1 MGCATIV
8 ETFVGVEEKH
18 MASINRG
25 AVLAS
30 TLMLIAI
37 IATACNQPYSQ
48 QPSVT
53 NTPIDPN
60 SLFATPIGQ
69 TPSMGDVETF
79 GTGTAL
85 ALSGTPAG
93 VATQTEGA
101 PLVVGTQDL
110 SVTVTPTP
118 LVVENATATLALSG
132 GTVIPGTAVSAAT
145 SGPLPTSLPV
155 GVRPTEYTLKPGE
168 FPFCIARRFDVDPE
182 ELLRVNG
189 LSSGEIFYANRTL
202 RIPQSGSFPGNRALN
217 THTPGMIYTV
227 RSSSETIY
235 SVACHFG
242 DVDPGAIASANNLQ
256 GTSLTINQQLTIP

>member
-1 MGCATIV
+1 MGCATII
-8 ETFVGVEEKH
+8 ETLVGVEEKH
-18 MASINRG
+18 MASIKRG

-30 TLMLIAI
+30 TLMLISI

-48 QPSVT
+48 QPSIT
-53 NTPIDPN
+53 STPIDPN

-79 GTGTAL
+79 GTQTAL

-93 VATQTEGA
+93 IATQT
-101 PLVVGTQDL
+101 PDVIVGTQDP

-118 LVVENATATLALSG
+118 LVSVNATSTLAISG
-132 GTVIPGTAVSAAT
+132 TNISGTVIPGAT

-155 GVRPTEYTLKPGE
+155 GVRPAEYTLKPGE

-182 ELLRVNG
+182 ELLRLNG

-202 RIPQSGSFPGNRALN
+202 RIPQSGSFPGTRALRPHPSG
-217 THTPGMIYTV
+217 TTYTV
-227 RSSSETIY
+227 RSSNESIY
-235 SVACHFG
+235 SVACYFG

-256 GTSLTINQQLTIP
+256 GTSLTINQTLNIP

>member
-1 MGCATIV
+1 
-8 ETFVGVEEKH
+8 
-18 MASINRG
+18 MASIKRG

-30 TLMLIAI
+30 TLMLISI

-93 VATQTEGA
+93 IATQTLEA
-101 PLVVGTQDL
+101 PLIGTQDL
-110 SVTVTPTP
+110 SATVTPTP
-118 LVVENATATLALSG
+118 LVSVNATSTLAISG
-132 GTVIPGTAVSAAT
+132 TNISGTAVSGVT
-145 SGPLPTSLPV
+145 SGPLPTSVPV
-155 GVRPTEYTLKPGE
+155 GVRPSEYQLKPGE
-168 FPFCIARRFDVDPE
+168 FPYCIARRFDVDPE

-202 RIPQSGSFPGNRALN
+202 RIPQSGSFPGTRALRN
-217 THTPGMIYTV
+217 HPTTYTV
-227 RSSSETIY
+227 AAGETVYGI
-235 SVACHFG
+235 ACKFG
-242 DVDPGAIASANNLQ
+242 DVDPGAIIQTNNL
-256 GTSLTINQQLTIP
+256 TSATVTSGQTLNIP

>member
-1 MGCATIV
+1 
-8 ETFVGVEEKH
+8 
-18 MASINRG
+18 MASIKRG

-93 VATQTEGA
+93 IATQTEGL
-101 PLVVGTQDL
+101 PLIIGTQDL

-118 LVVENATATLALSG
+118 LVSVNATSTLAIG
-132 GTVIPGTAVSAAT
+132 GTAIPGAT

-155 GVRPTEYTLKPGE
+155 GVRPAEYTLKPGE
-168 FPFCIARRFDVDPE
+168 FPFCIARRFDVDPA
-182 ELLRVNG
+182 ELLRING
-189 LSSGEIFYANRTL
+189 ISSGEIFYANRTL
-202 RIPQSGSFPGNRALN
+202 RIPQSGSFPGTRALQP
-217 THTPGMIYTV
+217 HTTYTV
-227 RSSSETIY
+227 KPGETIY
-235 SVACHFG
+235 SIACKFG
-242 DVDPGAIASANNLQ
+242 DVDPAVIIQANNL
-256 GTSLTINQQLTIP
+256 TSTTVTSGQTLTIP

>member
-1 MGCATIV
+1 
-8 ETFVGVEEKH
+8 
-18 MASINRG
+18 MASIKRG

-30 TLMLIAI
+30 TLMLISI

-48 QPSVT
+48 QPSIT
-53 NTPIDPN
+53 STPIDPN

-79 GTGTAL
+79 GTQTAL

-93 VATQTEGA
+93 IATQTQGD

-110 SVTVTPTP
+110 SVTMTPTP
-118 LVVENATATLALSG
+118 LVSVNATSTLAISG
-132 GTVIPGTAVSAAT
+132 TNVSGTVIPGAT
-145 SGPLPTSLPV
+145 NIPSGPLPTSLPV
-155 GVRPTEYTLKPGE
+155 GVRPPEYTLRPGE

-182 ELLRVNG
+182 ELLRING

-202 RIPQSGSFPGNRALN
+202 RIPQSGRFPGNRALN
-217 THTPGMIYTV
+217 AHTPGMTYTVPSSNQTIYT
-227 RSSSETIY
+227 
-235 SVACHFG
+235 VACHFG

-256 GTSLTINQQLTIP
+256 GTSLTINQTLTIP

>member
-1 MGCATIV
+1 
-8 ETFVGVEEKH
+8 
-18 MASINRG
+18 MASIKRG

-30 TLMLIAI
+30 TLMLITI

-93 VATQTEGA
+93 IATQTEGL
-101 PLVVGTQDL
+101 PLIIGTQDL

-118 LVVENATATLALSG
+118 LVSVNATSTLAIG
-132 GTVIPGTAVSAAT
+132 GTTVIETAAISGAT
-145 SGPLPTSLPV
+145 TGPLPTSLPV
-155 GVRPTEYTLKPGE
+155 GVRPAQYTLKPGE
-168 FPFCIARRFDVDPE
+168 FPFCIARRFDVDPS
-182 ELLRVNG
+182 ELLRING
-189 LSSGEIFYANRTL
+189 ISSGEIFYANLTL
-202 RIPQSGSFPGNRALN
+202 RIPQSGSFPGTRALQP
-217 THTPGMIYTV
+217 HTPYTV
-227 RSSSETIY
+227 RAGETIY
-235 SVACHFG
+235 SIACKFG
-242 DVDPGAIASANNLQ
+242 DVDPAAIIQANNL
-256 GTSLTINQQLTIP
+256 TSTTVTSGQTLTIP

>member
-1 MGCATIV
+1 
-8 ETFVGVEEKH
+8 
-18 MASINRG
+18 MASIKRG

-30 TLMLIAI
+30 TLMLLTI

-93 VATQTEGA
+93 IATQTEGV
-101 PLVVGTQDL
+101 LIIGTPDL
-110 SVTVTPTP
+110 SATVTPTP
-118 LVVENATATLALSG
+118 LVSINATSTLAISG
-132 GTVIPGTAVSAAT
+132 GTVIGETAISGAT
-145 SGPLPTSLPV
+145 SGPLPTSVPV
-155 GVRPTEYTLKPGE
+155 GVRPTEYLLKPGE
-168 FPFCIARRFDVDPE
+168 FPYCIARRFDVDPE
-182 ELLRVNG
+182 ELLRINN

-202 RIPQSGSFPGNRALN
+202 RIPQSGSFPGTRPLRPHPA
-217 THTPGMIYTV
+217 TYPGTAG
-227 RSSSETIY
+227 ETIY
-235 SVACHFG
+235 SIACKFG
-242 DVDPGAIASANNLQ
+242 DVDPGAIASANNLP
-256 GTSLTINQQLTIP
+256 GTTLTTSQSLNIP